1 MTQQSNR
8 PPVESADYWQKRYE
22 QGQTGWDTGEPEAP
36 LLQLFHDG
44 RLPIGKMLVP
54 GCGNGWEVTAFAA
67 LGFDVTGL
75 DFAAAPLEALRARAN
90 AEGLSPTLLQ
100 ADMFA
105 LPDDLDGQF
114 DVVLE
119 LACYCAIAPEQ
130 RDAYAAVVHRLL
142 KPGGMLVG
150 LFFASPGKVGGP
162 PFTTTVEELEQRF
175 SPYFESM
182 AWTPRPE
189 DDELLGILQKAK

>member
-1 MTQQSNR
+1 MSQQSDR

-22 QGQTGWDTGEPEAP
+22 NGQTGWDSGEPEGP

-44 RLPIGKMLVP
+44 RLPKGKMLIP

-75 DFAAAPLEALRARAN
+75 DFARAPLANLRARAE

-100 ADMFA
+100 ADLFD
-105 LPDDLDGQF
+105 LPADLDGQF

-130 RDAYAAVVHRLL
+130 RDAYAAVVNRLL
-142 KPGGMLVG
+142 KPGGLLVG
-150 LFFASPGKVGGP
+150 LFYCNPGKVGGP
-162 PFTTTVEELEQRF
+162 PFTATVEELEQRF
-175 SPYFESM
+175 APYVDAME
-182 AWTPRPE
+182 WTPRPE
-189 DDELLGILQKAK
+189 DGELLGILKKAV

>member
-1 MTQQSNR
+1 MTQQNNR

-22 QGQTGWDTGEPEAP
+22 QGQTGWDSGAPEAP

-44 RLPIGKMLVP
+44 HLPVGKMLVP

-75 DFAAAPLEALRARAN
+75 DFAAEPLANLRARAA
-90 AEGLSPTLLQ
+90 AEGLSPTLVQ
-100 ADMFA
+100 ADLFD
-105 LPDDLDGQF
+105 LPADLDGQF

-130 RDAYAAVVHRLL
+130 REAYAAVVDRLL
-142 KPGGMLVG
+142 KPGGRLVG
-150 LFFASPGKVGGP
+150 LFYANPGKVGGP
-162 PFTTTVEELEQRF
+162 PFTATVEELEQRF
-175 SPYFESM
+175 APYFAEM
-182 AWTPRPE
+182 AWTPWPE
-189 DDELLGILQKAK
+189 DLEVLGILRKAV